1 MESILSYLNG
11 KTVDFLNYLNENPF
25 LWVILGIL
33 VVLLIIAIIKKM
45 PKLLIVIAVISVVY
59 VGFIFFAGEI
69 PTKEIPANKEAW
81 IEHGKEL
88 IEKGKDVGKDLIEKG
103 KEELK
108 KKTDG

>member
-59 VGFIFFAGEI
+59 VGFIFLNF
-69 PTKEIPANKEAW
+69 
-81 IEHGKEL
+81 
-88 IEKGKDVGKDLIEKG
+88 VGSLVVDQAFVFYDLSKF
-103 KEELK
+103 
-108 KKTDG
+108 